1 MTDWLRRWYRDVP
14 ATTSLTLLAV
24 VVWVLTAV
32 QSWSVM
38 DNLRASPLAEAWLL
52 WGPAV
57 LSSPLGLLR
66 TVGAIFLHVGISH
79 LAINAFL
86 LMLLGREIE
95 RYTGTPLFLASFFAG
110 GVGASMAVLWM
121 APTTPTA
128 GASGAVYALMV
139 LLVGVSLRRRADLRA
154 PLILI
159 GINLAYTLIMPGVS
173 LWGHLGGLITGLLM
187 VGFVI
192 HRSPWVRW
200 IGVLGVLLGVVGLGV
215 GWVGAFA

>member
-159 GINLAYTLIMPGVS
+159 GVNLAYTLIMPGVS
-173 LWGHLGGLITGLLM
+173 LWGHLGGLIAGLLM

-192 HRSPWVRW
+192 HRSPWARW
-200 IGVLGVLLGVVGLGV
+200 IGVLGVLLGAVGLGV